1 MVFLSLFFLRAFRVV
16 LSGVTGSEQVPSP
29 STMSTV
35 LELARRGVMNQ
46 YPLGSCPRFTREN
59 WPPCPPRLVRLILYM
74 WSAFRVLATNK
85 TPPIS
90 GGKYFS
96 FSPFSGPVFA
106 IEFWRRIKHPLSAAK
121 NIFHFLP
128 LAGLSLR
135 SHAGNRSQS
144 RSAASSSHAERVG
157 SPRNPVGMSVAH
169 ADHNDPDP
177 FARSHSYQ
185 HWPPDPSQWDTA
197 VVQVSGSFNTDN
209 PPLWT
214 PLVTPEARAQAFRN
228 NKGRCLNC
236 HGTDH
241 SFNDAPNLL
250 SMVAAVLTLPRPTR

>member
-1 MVFLSLFFLRAFRVV
+1 MPASAVRRHSDDSFGSSLATLATAMGMSRLIGLIILRCRMVFLSLFFLRAFRVV

-85 TPPIS
+85 TLAIS

-106 IEFWRRIKHPLSAAK
+106 IACRQ
-121 NIFHFLP
+121 
-128 LAGLSLR
+128 SLT
-135 SHAGNRSQS
+135 
-144 RSAASSSHAERVG
+144 E
-157 SPRNPVGMSVAH
+157 
-169 ADHNDPDP
+169 
-177 FARSHSYQ
+177 
-185 HWPPDPSQWDTA
+185 
-197 VVQVSGSFNTDN
+197 
-209 PPLWT
+209 
-214 PLVTPEARAQAFRN
+214 
-228 NKGRCLNC
+228 
-236 HGTDH
+236 
-241 SFNDAPNLL
+241 
-250 SMVAAVLTLPRPTR
+250 